1 MTNKKFKLA
10 AMSLATAVAV
20 STVGPSASAVT
31 YYLGDGSVTV
41 GQDENHGAFS
51 YQVKEGESADGS
63 NSKHTYVNEDT
74 ADKGVIYV
82 KDGNAPEVV
91 PPTTD
96 NSENSNNG
104 TEETTPTDNATQST
118 DSSADNTEN
127 SSTSETTT
135 GNTITVME
143 DVQKTAKTDGTEGYD
158 VKIVVDGVNVDTS
171 NTSTQT
177 DTPAEVS
184 ADTKEDKTIIKVG
197 EGADV
202 DLTVKGSNLT
212 TGGNG
217 IDIGVNL
224 KDDDE
229 NKETNVDLTLDHT
242 KINLTENATAGIN
255 ARDNSDVDIT
265 LKGDNTIDGSEAID
279 KVTEGGGHDIS
290 KDNVNIEGIRVG
302 GEGASDSSDASE
314 GANTKLTISGGVEKT
329 ETAETDT
336 EETESSAGGSLTIS
350 DTTGGL
356 VMADGS
362 DVGITDGADVT
373 IKDTK
378 TSGAGQ
384 AGRAVTQHG
393 DLTISGGSSL
403 TIDGVEDNNAPH
415 TGIGIASWD
424 EITVEGGSTLDIS
437 GATTGIYGHQGS
449 AASLTVEDSAL
460 NIAGSSFGIDYE
472 GAGKDKEG
480 NALKSAGD
488 ITFDNAEVDINIT
501 PETPNAAGYGI
512 AAHGDSNITFK
523 NGTEAEI
530 KVTSENPDAGTW
542 GIYNERGGTGNLTV
556 NDSTVDIDAN
566 RGIYAGFQKVEI
578 ANNSVVTS
586 KNTHQAMYALGGSDG
601 KGLKLH
607 VTGNSRYHLTGG
619 TRGNWG
625 IQATSARGH
634 EILVDDNGQL
644 ISDMENSYTAV
655 GLGKNAKLVVDNGTV
670 LVRGKYDKAGLF
682 AYGDNSTIHIKNNS
696 HVEATTITLNPSI
709 KKIPTVGQKLIVTGG
724 TLTYDYKADNTLW
737 PVNDQ
742 GDKLTNFLLTKDDT
756 HANFDA
762 LSYKGQTYTYLSDL
776 NKETGKQYLSVWVPA
791 AALNYMLDVDGSH
804 DPEIIGKALEE
815 LKRAGYNFDTAYQ
828 TAENGDQVVILRDM
842 VVNGK
847 SLNFTKTTDAEGN
860 TKLIWGNYEKQTEGA
875 PSAYDM
881 VYGTEY
887 EYEGK
892 TYTIVWGYESQN
904 NPNTTAAAG
913 VLDAFGPDSN
923 VKVTGETIDGT
934 DSAQY
939 TVTIYGALREVTD
952 PVIPTNPKPETPEDS
967 DPTPPAPTT
976 PTTPAVQDARPTTP
990 AVEQAVAKTTPAPE
1004 TPVNPPVQDARPES
1018 GKLIQTGT
1026 TNWMADVLVRAGG
1039 VLLAAGYLLE
1049 RKRKSMFHKAQH

>member
-20 STVGPSASAVT
+20 SAVGPSASAVT

-41 GQDENHGAFS
+41 DKDDTRGAYS
-51 YQVKEGESADGS
+51 YQGEDGS
-63 NSKHTYVNEDT
+63 EEHRTYVNEDE
-74 ADKGVIYV
+74 ADHGVINV
-82 KDGNAPEVV
+82 KGGNAPTEDVL
-91 PPTTD
+91 PSTD
-96 NSENSNNG
+96 NSDNG
-104 TEETTPTDNATQST
+104 TEETTPTDTTT
-118 DSSADNTEN
+118 DSSGNNAEN
-127 SSTSETTT
+127 SPTAETTT
-135 GNTITVME
+135 GNTITVKE
-143 DVQKTAKTDGTEGYD
+143 DVKDAT
-158 VKIVVDGVNVDTS
+158 IVVEGVNVDTS
-171 NTSTQT
+171 TQT
-177 DTPAEVS
+177 EVPVD
-184 ADTKEDKTIIKVG
+184 AKEDKTIIKVG

-202 DLTVKGSNLT
+202 DLTVRDSNLT

-224 KDDDE
+224 KDDDD
-229 NKETNVDLTLDHT
+229 NKETNVDLTLDNT

-362 DVGITDGADVT
+362 DVEITDGANVT
-373 IKDTK
+373 IEETK
-378 TSGAGQ
+378 TSGSTQ
-384 AGRAVTQHG
+384 AGRGVTQHG

-403 TIDGVEDNNAPH
+403 TIDGVEDNAKQASH

-424 EITVEGGSTLDIS
+424 DITVEDGSTLDIS
-437 GATTGIYGHQGS
+437 NTETGIYGHQGS
-449 AASLTVEDSAL
+449 DASLTVEDSTL
-460 NIAGSSFGIDYE
+460 NISDVGRGIDYE
-472 GAGKDKEG
+472 GKGVDNKG
-480 NALKSAGD
+480 NVLESAGD
-488 ITFDNAEVDINIT
+488 ISFKDSSVTISADGAGAIITGDNGNSSLTFD
-501 PETPNAAGYGI
+501 
-512 AAHGDSNITFK
+512 H
-523 NGTEAEI
+523 TEA
-530 KVTSENPDAGTW
+530 
-542 GIYNERGGTGNLTV
+542 NLNATKGK
-556 NDSTVDIDAN
+556 A
-566 RGIYAGFQKVEI
+566 IYAGDKVGSDGDLTITNGSKLNIEADRGI
-578 ANNSVVTS
+578 WAGYKEVTIDNSTVKSKTVAQGFYALGS
-586 KNTHQAMYALGGSDG
+586 KNTENKHGVRLHITNGGKYNLYGGGDQNWA
-601 KGLKLH
+601 
-607 VTGNSRYHLTGG
+607 VDANSS
-619 TRGNWG
+619 RGNRIIVDENG
-625 IQATSARGH
+625 TL
-634 EILVDDNGQL
+634 LVDQNDSNAG
-644 ISDMENSYTAV
+644 IAV
-655 GLGKNAKLVVDNGTV
+655 GANGKLLVENGTV
-670 LVRGKYDKAGLF
+670 LVKGNYVDSGRYKGTGILAFGSNSSILIK
-682 AYGDNSTIHIKNNS
+682 DNA
-696 HVEATTITLNPSI
+696 HVESTSVTRYPGPGRVN
-709 KKIPTVGQKLIVTGG
+709 QKLIVTGG

-737 PVNDQ
+737 PVNGQ
-742 GDKLTNFLLTKDDT
+742 GDKLTNFLLTKDDAR
-756 HANFDA
+756 ANFDA

-815 LKRAGYNFDTAYQ
+815 LKQAGYNFDTAYQ

-860 TKLIWGNYEKQTEGA
+860 TKLIWGNYEKQAEGA

-952 PVIPTNPKPETPEDS
+952 PVIPTNPEPETPEDS

-1049 RKRKSMFHKAQH
+1049 RKRKGMFHKAQH

>member
-20 STVGPSASAVT
+20 SAVGPSASAVT

-41 GQDENHGAFS
+41 DKDDTRGAYS
-51 YQVKEGESADGS
+51 YQGEDGS
-63 NSKHTYVNEDT
+63 EEHRTYVNEDE
-74 ADKGVIYV
+74 ADHGVINV
-82 KDGNAPEVV
+82 KGGNAPTGEV

-96 NSENSNNG
+96 NSENSDNG
-104 TEETTPTDNATQST
+104 IEEATPTDHTT

-135 GNTITVME
+135 TNTITVKE
-143 DVQKTAKTDGTEGYD
+143 DVTGAT
-158 VKIVVDGVNVDTS
+158 IVVDGVNVDT
-171 NTSTQT
+171 TS
-177 DTPAEVS
+177 TPAEVS
-184 ADTKEDKTIIKVG
+184 ANAKEDKKTIIKVG

-224 KDDDE
+224 DGKDE

-242 KINLTENATAGIN
+242 EINLTEKDNTAGIV
-255 ARDNSDVDIT
+255 ARDNSKVDVT
-265 LKGDNTIDGSEAID
+265 LKGENTIDGEKALEGAAKEA
-279 KVTEGGGHDIS
+279 KEFGSGKTPNR
-290 KDNVNIEGIRVG
+290 NVEGIRVG
-302 GEGASDSSDASE
+302 GESAGDSNSGKGS
-314 GANTKLTISGGVEKT
+314 TVTIKGD
-329 ETAETDT
+329 ETGD
-336 EETESSAGGSLTIS
+336 GGSLNIDHTSAGMVIS
-350 DTTGGL
+350 S
-356 VMADGS
+356 GS
-362 DVGITDGADVT
+362 DVTLTDSADVD
-373 IKDTK
+373 IKHTE
-378 TSGAGQ
+378 AGSSTQ
-384 AGRAVTQHG
+384 GGRGIVQRG
-393 DLTISGGSSL
+393 DLTIEDNSSL
-403 TIDGVEDNNAPH
+403 TIDTVGSGAYKIDNDQEGLVYGNNGY
-415 TGIGIASWD
+415 GIDSTD
-424 EITVEGGSTLDIS
+424 DITVTGDSTLEIKGTQS
-437 GATTGIYGHQGS
+437 SAIYGGTGS
-449 AASLTVEDSAL
+449 SLTVEDSTL
-460 NIAGSSFGIDYE
+460 NIDSNGRGIDYE
-472 GAGKDKEG
+472 GG
-480 NALKSAGD
+480 AGD
-488 ITFDNAEVDINIT
+488 ITFDNSEVNISG
-501 PETPNAAGYGI
+501 NGMGI
-512 AAHGDSNITFK
+512 SVAPGGGTNITFDNSTGSVSAQ
-523 NGTEAEI
+523 NGTA
-530 KVTSENPDAGTW
+530 
-542 GIYNERGGTGNLTV
+542 IYGPESNGKGKLTV
-556 NDSTVDIDAN
+556 TNKSEVKLEAPT
-566 RGIYAGFQKVEI
+566 GIYAGFDEVEI
-578 ANNSVVTS
+578 SDKSKVTS
-586 KNTHQAMYALGGSDG
+586 IGSVGMMFVGGQSG
-601 KGLKLH
+601 ATKLH
-607 VTGNSRYHLTGG
+607 VTGESEYNLQMKGYAHALRVNLSK
-619 TRGNWG
+619 NP
-625 IQATSARGH
+625 SS
-634 EILVDDNGQL
+634 ILVDQNSKLHLSQATKGASAIVLGNGATL
-644 ISDMENSYTAV
+644 TM
-655 GLGKNAKLVVDNGTV
+655 DNGT
-670 LVRGKYDKAGLF
+670 LITEGNFLKGIYSLGT
-682 AYGDNSTIHIKNNS
+682 NSTTTIKNGS
-696 HVEATTITLNPSI
+696 HVDVNSI
-709 KKIPTVGQKLIVTGG
+709 VGTKSDKGQNLIVTGG

-737 PVNDQ
+737 PENDQ

-815 LKRAGYNFDTAYQ
+815 LKQAGYNFDTAYQ

-860 TKLIWGNYEKQTEGA
+860 TKLIWGNYEKQAEGA

-952 PVIPTNPKPETPEDS
+952 PVIPTNPEPETPEDS

>member
-31 YYLGDGSVTV
+31 YQLEKGDVTV
-41 GQDENHGAFS
+41 GQDDTGAAYS
-51 YQVKEGESADGS
+51 YQNQTEGKTE
-63 NSKHTYVNEDT
+63 NVYVDKDT
-74 ADKGVIYV
+74 QDSGQIIITQAEGTK
-82 KDGNAPEVV
+82 
-91 PPTTD
+91 TD
-96 NSENSNNG
+96 NTVTVEENVTNENG
-104 TEETTPTDNATQST
+104 KR
-118 DSSADNTEN
+118 
-127 SSTSETTT
+127 
-135 GNTITVME
+135 
-143 DVQKTAKTDGTEGYD
+143 DVD
-158 VKIVVDGVNVDTS
+158 IIIDGVNVDTS
-171 NTSTQT
+171 DTSTQT
-177 DTPAEVS
+177 DTSAEVT
-184 ADTKEDKTIIKVG
+184 ADAKEDKTIIKVG

-202 DLTVKGSNLT
+202 DLTVRDSNLT

-224 KDDDE
+224 EGEDK
-229 NKETNVDLTLDHT
+229 NKETNVDLTLDNT
-242 KINLTENATAGIN
+242 EINLRENATAGIN

-279 KVTEGGGHDIS
+279 KVTKDGEHDIS

-336 EETESSAGGSLTIS
+336 EETESPAGGSLTIS

-362 DVGITDGADVT
+362 DVEITDGANVT
-373 IKDTK
+373 IEETK
-378 TSGAGQ
+378 TSGSTQ
-384 AGRAVTQHG
+384 AGRGVTQHG

-403 TIDGVEDNNAPH
+403 TIDGVEDNAKQASH

-424 EITVEGGSTLDIS
+424 DITVEDGSTLEIS
-437 GATTGIYGHQGS
+437 DATTGIYGHQGS
-449 AASLTVEDSAL
+449 DASLTVEDSAL

-480 NALKSAGD
+480 NVLKSAGD

-601 KGLKLH
+601 KGLKLR

-724 TLTYDYKADNTLW
+724 TLTYDYSADNTLW

-762 LSYKGQTYTYLSDL
+762 LSYNGQTYTYLSDL

-804 DPEIIGKALEE
+804 DPEIIGKVLEE
-815 LKRAGYNFDTAYQ
+815 LKQAGYNFDTAYQ

-860 TKLIWGNYEKQTEGA
+860 TKLIWGNYEKQAEGA

-923 VKVTGETIDGT
+923 VKVTGDIDGT

-952 PVIPTNPKPETPEDS
+952 PVIPTNPKPETPEGS
-967 DPTPPAPTT
+967 DPTPPASTT
-976 PTTPAVQDARPTTP
+976 PTTQAVQNARPTTP
-990 AVEQAVAKTTPAPE
+990 TVEQAVAKTTPA
-1004 TPVNPPVQDARPES
+1004 PES

-1026 TNWMADVLVRAGG
+1026 TNWVADVLVRAGG

-1049 RKRKSMFHKAQH
+1049 RKRKSMFYKAQH

>member
-31 YYLGDGSVTV
+31 YQLENGDVTV
-41 GQDENHGAFS
+41 GQDNTGAYS
-51 YQVKEGESADGS
+51 YQNKTDGKTENVYVDQDTQDNGQIIIKQAEG
-63 NSKHTYVNEDT
+63 T
-74 ADKGVIYV
+74 
-82 KDGNAPEVV
+82 
-91 PPTTD
+91 TTD
-96 NSENSNNG
+96 NTVTVEENVTNKNG
-104 TEETTPTDNATQST
+104 DR
-118 DSSADNTEN
+118 
-127 SSTSETTT
+127 
-135 GNTITVME
+135 
-143 DVQKTAKTDGTEGYD
+143 DVD
-158 VKIVVDGVNVDTS
+158 IIIDGVNVDTS
-171 NTSTQT
+171 DTSTQT
-177 DTPAEVS
+177 DTSAE
-184 ADTKEDKTIIKVG
+184 AAPDTGNTGDKTIIKVG

-202 DLTVKGSNLT
+202 DLTVKDSNLT
-212 TGGNG
+212 TGGHG

-224 KDDDE
+224 EGEDG
-229 NKETNVDLTLDHT
+229 NIGANVDLTLDNT
-242 KINLTENATAGIN
+242 KINLTQNGKAGVN
-255 ARDNSDVDIT
+255 VQDNSDVDLT
-265 LKGDNTIDGSEAID
+265 LKDKNTIDGSEAIKKEED
-279 KVTEGGGHDIS
+279 GILTK
-290 KDNVNIEGIRVG
+290 NVNVEGIRVG
-302 GEGASDSSDASE
+302 DGGASDGSGTSE
-314 GANTKLTISGGVEKT
+314 GADTKLTISGGVEKT

-336 EETESSAGGSLTIS
+336 EETESPAGGSLTIS

-449 AASLTVEDSAL
+449 DASLTVEDSKL
-460 NIAGSSFGIDYE
+460 NISGRSFGIKYE
-472 GAGKDKEG
+472 GAGEDKEG
-480 NALKSAGD
+480 NVLKSAGD
-488 ITFDNAEVDINIT
+488 ITFDNAEVSIEIT
-501 PETPNAAGYGI
+501 PAASNDEGYGI
-512 AAHGDSNITFK
+512 ATNGDSNITFE
-523 NGTEAEI
+523 NGTKAEI

-542 GIYNERGGTGNLTV
+542 GIYNDRGGTGNLTV

-619 TRGNWG
+619 TRDNWG

-670 LVRGKYDKAGLF
+670 LVRGKYNKAGLF

-709 KKIPTVGQKLIVTGG
+709 KKIPTVGQNLIVTGG

-737 PVNDQ
+737 PVNEQ
-742 GDKLTNFLLTKDDT
+742 GDKLTNFLLTKDDA

-804 DPEIIGKALEE
+804 DPEIIGKVLEE
-815 LKRAGYNFDTAYQ
+815 LKQAGYNFDTAYQ

-860 TKLIWGNYEKQTEGA
+860 TKLIWGNYEKQAEGA

-923 VKVTGETIDGT
+923 VKVTGENIDDT
-934 DSAQY
+934 DSAQC

-952 PVIPTNPKPETPEDS
+952 PVIPTNPEPETPEDS

>member
-41 GQDENHGAFS
+41 DKDDTRGAYS
-51 YQVKEGESADGS
+51 YQGEDGS
-63 NSKHTYVNEDT
+63 EEHRTYVNEDE
-74 ADKGVIYV
+74 ADHGVINV
-82 KDGNAPEVV
+82 KGGNAPTEDVL
-91 PPTTD
+91 PSTD
-96 NSENSNNG
+96 NSDNG
-104 TEETTPTDNATQST
+104 TEETTPTDTTT
-118 DSSADNTEN
+118 DSSGNNAEN
-127 SSTSETTT
+127 SPTAETTT
-135 GNTITVME
+135 GNTITVKE
-143 DVQKTAKTDGTEGYD
+143 DVKDAT
-158 VKIVVDGVNVDTS
+158 IVVEGVNVDTS
-171 NTSTQT
+171 TQT
-177 DTPAEVS
+177 EVPVD
-184 ADTKEDKTIIKVG
+184 AKEDKTIIKVG

-202 DLTVKGSNLT
+202 DLTVKDSNLT

-224 KDDDE
+224 KDDDD
-229 NKETNVDLTLDHT
+229 NKETNVDLTLDNT

-336 EETESSAGGSLTIS
+336 EETESPAGGSLTIS

-362 DVGITDGADVT
+362 DVEITDGADVT
-373 IKDTK
+373 IEKTE
-378 TSGAGQ
+378 TSGSTQ
-384 AGRAVTQHG
+384 AGRGVTQHG

-403 TIDGVEDNNAPH
+403 TIDGVEDNAKQASH

-424 EITVEGGSTLDIS
+424 NITVKDGSTLDIS
-437 GATTGIYGHQGS
+437 NTEAGIYGHQGS
-449 AASLTVEDSAL
+449 DASLTVEDSTL
-460 NIAGSSFGIDYE
+460 NISDVKRGIVYE
-472 GAGKDKEG
+472 GEGVDKEG
-480 NALKSAGD
+480 HVHKSAGD
-488 ITFDNAEVDINIT
+488 ITFDNAKVNIDADNIGITTGDNGTSSIKLDNTEAKITVGERGYAIYGPDAGGKGDLDIANSKLDIDASAYRAYGIMAGYKNVNIRDGSVVNSNSDAAGIILTGSAGNATKLHVSNSLYNLTTRYHYGVWACVADDAYQGTPTHTILVNDNGAMNISVKEGQPRASAGIIMDHGASLIADNGIITTNGKYRYGGIHAYGNDINIR
-501 PETPNAAGYGI
+501 
-512 AAHGDSNITFK
+512 
-523 NGTEAEI
+523 I
-530 KVTSENPDAGTW
+530 KD
-542 GIYNERGGTGNLTV
+542 
-556 NDSTVDIDAN
+556 
-566 RGIYAGFQKVEI
+566 
-578 ANNSVVTS
+578 
-586 KNTHQAMYALGGSDG
+586 
-601 KGLKLH
+601 
-607 VTGNSRYHLTGG
+607 
-619 TRGNWG
+619 
-625 IQATSARGH
+625 
-634 EILVDDNGQL
+634 
-644 ISDMENSYTAV
+644 
-655 GLGKNAKLVVDNGTV
+655 
-670 LVRGKYDKAGLF
+670 
-682 AYGDNSTIHIKNNS
+682 NS
-696 HVEATTITLNPSI
+696 HVDVESITYDAEHEN
-709 KKIPTVGQKLIVTGG
+709 QNLIVTGG

-737 PVNDQ
+737 PVNEQ
-742 GDKLTNFLLTKDDT
+742 GDKLTNFLLTKDDV

-762 LSYKGQTYTYLSDL
+762 LSYNGETYTYLSDL

-804 DPEIIGKALEE
+804 DPEIIGKVLEE
-815 LKRAGYNFDTAYQ
+815 LKQAGYNFNTAYQ

-860 TKLIWGNYEKQTEGA
+860 TKLIWGNYEKQAEGA

-923 VKVTGETIDGT
+923 VKVTGDIDGT
-934 DSAQY
+934 DSARY

-952 PVIPTNPKPETPEDS
+952 PVIPTNPETETPEDS

-976 PTTPAVQDARPTTP
+976 PTTPAVQDARPTTA

-1049 RKRKSMFHKAQH
+1049 RKRKGMFHKAQH

>member
-31 YYLGDGSVTV
+31 YQLEKGDVTV
-41 GQDENHGAFS
+41 GQDGTGAYS
-51 YQVKEGESADGS
+51 YQNQTDGKTDNVYVDQDTQNNGQIIITQAEGTKTDNTVTVE
-63 NSKHTYVNEDT
+63 EDVT
-74 ADKGVIYV
+74 NDKG
-82 KDGNAPEVV
+82 KR
-91 PPTTD
+91 
-96 NSENSNNG
+96 
-104 TEETTPTDNATQST
+104 
-118 DSSADNTEN
+118 
-127 SSTSETTT
+127 
-135 GNTITVME
+135 
-143 DVQKTAKTDGTEGYD
+143 DVD
-158 VKIVVDGVNVDTS
+158 IILDGVNV

-177 DTPAEVS
+177 DTPAEVPAD

-202 DLTVKGSNLT
+202 DLTVRDSNLT
-212 TGGNG
+212 TGGHG

-224 KDDDE
+224 EDKDE
-229 NKETNVDLTLDHT
+229 NKGANVDLTLDNT
-242 KINLTENATAGIN
+242 KINLTEKDNTAGIV
-255 ARDNSDVDIT
+255 ARDHSTVNVT
-265 LKGDNTIDGSEAID
+265 LKGENTIDGKEAL
-279 KVTEGGGHDIS
+279 EGAAREAEEAKKEGTS
-290 KDNVNIEGIRVG
+290 SPNRNVEGIRVG
-302 GEGASDSSDASE
+302 GENAGDDSSGE
-314 GANTKLTISGGVEKT
+314 GA
-329 ETAETDT
+329 
-336 EETESSAGGSLTIS
+336 SLTIKGDETS
-350 DTTGGL
+350 DQGSLNIDHTSTGM
-356 VMADGS
+356 VISNDS
-362 DVGITDGADVT
+362 DVTLTDNADVD
-373 IKDTK
+373 IKHTE
-378 TSGAGQ
+378 AGSSTQ
-384 AGRAVTQHG
+384 GGRGIVQRG
-393 DLTISGGSSL
+393 DLTVEDKSSL
-403 TIDGVEDNNAPH
+403 TIDTVGNGAYKIDNDQEGLVYGNNGYGIDS
-415 TGIGIASWD
+415 TGD
-424 EITVEGGSTLDIS
+424 ITVTGDSTLEIKGTQS
-437 GATTGIYGHQGS
+437 SAIYGGTGS
-449 AASLTVEDSAL
+449 SLTVEDSTL
-460 NIAGSSFGIDYE
+460 NIDSNGRGIDYE
-472 GAGKDKEG
+472 GG
-480 NALKSAGD
+480 AGD
-488 ITFDNAEVDINIT
+488 ITFNNSEVNISG
-501 PETPNAAGYGI
+501 NGMGI
-512 AAHGDSNITFK
+512 SVAPGGGTNITFDNSTGSVSAQ
-523 NGTEAEI
+523 NGTAIYGPEEKGNGDLTFTNGSDVTLNANYGIQAGFNNVEI
-530 KVTSENPDAGTW
+530 SGQSKVVSNTVANGM
-542 GIYNERGGTGNLTV
+542 IFRGGTSGAT
-556 NDSTVDIDAN
+556 
-566 RGIYAGFQKVEI
+566 
-578 ANNSVVTS
+578 
-586 KNTHQAMYALGGSDG
+586 
-601 KGLKLH
+601 KLH
-607 VTGNSRYHLTGG
+607 ITGNSLYDLNMSGKSHALQLNALPG
-619 TRGNWG
+619 
-625 IQATSARGH
+625 SH
-634 EILVDDNGQL
+634 SILVDDNSTL
-644 ISDMENSYTAV
+644 HISEGEGKEGASAICMGNNTTLTMEN
-655 GLGKNAKLVVDNGTV
+655 GT
-670 LVRGKYDKAGLF
+670 LITEGNFSKGIYSFGS
-682 AYGDNSTIHIKNNS
+682 NSTTTIKNGS
-696 HVEATTITLNPSI
+696 HVDVSSIVRNP
-709 KKIPTVGQKLIVTGG
+709 KNEGQNLIVTGG

-742 GDKLTNFLLTKDDT
+742 GDKLTNFLLTKDDA

-791 AALNYMLDVDGSH
+791 VALNYMLDVDGSH

-815 LKRAGYNFDTAYQ
+815 LKQAGYNFDIDYQ

-860 TKLIWGNYEKQTEGA
+860 TKLIWGNYEKQAEGA

-923 VKVTGETIDGT
+923 VKVTGENIDGT

-967 DPTPPAPTT
+967 DPTPPAPAPTT

>member
-31 YYLGDGSVTV
+31 YQLEKGDVTV
-41 GQDENHGAFS
+41 GQDGTGAYS
-51 YQVKEGESADGS
+51 YQNQTGGKTDNVYVDQDTQNNGQIIITQAEGTKTDNTVTVE
-63 NSKHTYVNEDT
+63 EDVT
-74 ADKGVIYV
+74 NDKG
-82 KDGNAPEVV
+82 KR
-91 PPTTD
+91 
-96 NSENSNNG
+96 
-104 TEETTPTDNATQST
+104 
-118 DSSADNTEN
+118 
-127 SSTSETTT
+127 
-135 GNTITVME
+135 
-143 DVQKTAKTDGTEGYD
+143 DVD
-158 VKIVVDGVNVDTS
+158 IIIDGVNVDTS
-171 NTSTQT
+171 DTSTQT
-177 DTPAEVS
+177 DPPAEVPAD

-202 DLTVKGSNLT
+202 DLTVRDSNLT

-224 KDDDE
+224 KDEDRNE
-229 NKETNVDLTLDHT
+229 GANVDLTLDNT

-265 LKGDNTIDGSEAID
+265 LKGNNTIDGSEAID
-279 KVTEGGGHDIS
+279 KVTEDGEHDIS
-290 KDNVNIEGIRVG
+290 KDNVNVEGIRAG
-302 GEGASDSSDASE
+302 GEGASDSSDANE
-314 GANTKLTISGGVEKT
+314 DAKTNLTISGGVEKT
-329 ETAETDT
+329 ETEDADT
-336 EETESSAGGSLTIS
+336 EETESPAGGSLTINE
-350 DTTGGL
+350 TTGGL

-362 DVGITDGADVT
+362 DVEITDGANVT
-373 IKDTK
+373 IEETK
-378 TSGAGQ
+378 TSGSTQ
-384 AGRAVTQHG
+384 AGRGVTQHG

-403 TIDGVEDNNAPH
+403 TIDGVEDNAKQASH

-424 EITVEGGSTLDIS
+424 DITVEDGSTLEIS
-437 GATTGIYGHQGS
+437 DATTGIYGHQGS
-449 AASLTVEDSAL
+449 DASLTVEDSAL

-480 NALKSAGD
+480 NVLKSAGD

-601 KGLKLH
+601 KGLKLR

-625 IQATSARGH
+625 IQATSALGH

-737 PVNDQ
+737 PVNEQ

-815 LKRAGYNFDTAYQ
+815 LKQAGYNFNTAYQ

-860 TKLIWGNYEKQTEGA
+860 TKLIWGNYEKQAEGA

-923 VKVTGETIDGT
+923 VKVTGDIDGT

-952 PVIPTNPKPETPEDS
+952 PVIPTNPDPETPEDS

>member
-20 STVGPSASAVT
+20 SAVGPSASAVT

-41 GQDENHGAFS
+41 DKDEKRGAYS
-51 YQVKEGESADGS
+51 YQGDDGS
-63 NSKHTYVNEDT
+63 ETNRTYVNEDE
-74 ADKGVIYV
+74 ADHGVINV
-82 KDGNAPEVV
+82 KDGNAPTEEVL
-91 PPTTD
+91 PTTD
-96 NSENSNNG
+96 NSDNG
-104 TEETTPTDNATQST
+104 TEVPTPTDNATQST
-118 DSSADNTEN
+118 DASGNNAEN
-127 SSTSETTT
+127 STTTETTT
-135 GNTITVME
+135 KNTITVKE
-143 DVQKTAKTDGTEGYD
+143 DVTGAT
-158 VKIVVDGVNVDTS
+158 IVVDGVNVDTS
-171 NTSTQT
+171 DTSTQT
-177 DTPAEVS
+177 EAAQDTGN
-184 ADTKEDKTIIKVG
+184 TEDKKTIIKVG

-202 DLTVKGSNLT
+202 DLTVKDSKLT

-224 KDDDE
+224 DDKDD
-229 NKETNVDLTLDHT
+229 NKETNVDLTLDNT
-242 KINLTENATAGIN
+242 KINLTEKDNTAGIV
-255 ARDNSDVDIT
+255 ARDNSTVDVT
-265 LKGDNTIDGSEAID
+265 LKGENTIDGKKALEDAAKEAEEA
-279 KVTEGGGHDIS
+279 KKEGTS
-290 KDNVNIEGIRVG
+290 SPNRNVEGIRVG
-302 GEGASDSSDASE
+302 GENAGDDSSGE
-314 GANTKLTISGGVEKT
+314 GA
-329 ETAETDT
+329 
-336 EETESSAGGSLTIS
+336 SLTIKGDETS
-350 DTTGGL
+350 DQGSLNIDHTSTGM
-356 VMADGS
+356 VISNDS
-362 DVGITDGADVT
+362 DVTLTDNADVD
-373 IKDTK
+373 IKHTE
-378 TSGAGQ
+378 AGSSTQ
-384 AGRAVTQHG
+384 GGRGIVQRG
-393 DLTISGGSSL
+393 DLTVEDKSSL
-403 TIDGVEDNNAPH
+403 TIDTVGSGAYKIDNDQEGLVYGNNGY
-415 TGIGIASWD
+415 GIDSTD
-424 EITVEGGSTLDIS
+424 DITVTGDSTLEIKGTQS
-437 GATTGIYGHQGS
+437 SAIYGGTGS
-449 AASLTVEDSAL
+449 SLTVEDSTL
-460 NIAGSSFGIDYE
+460 NIDSNGRGIDYE
-472 GAGKDKEG
+472 GG
-480 NALKSAGD
+480 AGD
-488 ITFDNAEVDINIT
+488 ITFEDSKVNISGNGMGISVA
-501 PETPNAAGYGI
+501 PEGGT
-512 AAHGDSNITFK
+512 NITFDNSTGSVSAQ
-523 NGTEAEI
+523 NGTA
-530 KVTSENPDAGTW
+530 
-542 GIYNERGGTGNLTV
+542 IYGPESNGKGKLTV
-556 NDSTVDIDAN
+556 TNKSEVKLEAPT
-566 RGIYAGFQKVEI
+566 GIYAGFDEVEI
-578 ANNSVVTS
+578 SDKSKVTS
-586 KNTHQAMYALGGSDG
+586 IGSVGMMFVGGQSG
-601 KGLKLH
+601 ATKLH
-607 VTGNSRYHLTGG
+607 VTGESEYNLQMKGYAHALRVNLSK
-619 TRGNWG
+619 NP
-625 IQATSARGH
+625 SS
-634 EILVDDNGQL
+634 ILVDQNSKLHLSQATKGASAIVLGNGATL
-644 ISDMENSYTAV
+644 TM
-655 GLGKNAKLVVDNGTV
+655 DNGT
-670 LVRGKYDKAGLF
+670 LITEGNFLKGIYSNGSK
-682 AYGDNSTIHIKNNS
+682 STTTIRNGS
-696 HVEATTITLNPSI
+696 HVDVNSI
-709 KKIPTVGQKLIVTGG
+709 VGTKSDKGQNLIVTGG

-737 PVNDQ
+737 PENEQ

-815 LKRAGYNFDTAYQ
+815 LKQAGYNFDTAYQ
-828 TAENGDQVVILRDM
+828 TAENGNQVVILRDM

-860 TKLIWGNYEKQTEGA
+860 TKLIWGNYEKQAEGT

-923 VKVTGETIDGT
+923 VKVTGENIDGT

-967 DPTPPAPTT
+967 DPTPPAPAPTT

>member
-31 YYLGDGSVTV
+31 YYLGNGDITV
-41 GQDENHGAFS
+41 DQDDTRGAFS
-51 YQVKEGESADGS
+51 YQGEDKGDE
-63 NSKHTYVNEDT
+63 NRTYVNDEKAKTGDGT
-74 ADKGVIYV
+74 IYV
-82 KDGNAPEVV
+82 QDGHA
-91 PPTTD
+91 PTTD
-96 NSENSNNG
+96 NSDNG
-104 TEETTPTDNATQST
+104 TEVPIPTDNDTQST
-118 DSSADNTEN
+118 DASGNNTEN

-135 GNTITVME
+135 TNTITVKE
-143 DVQKTAKTDGTEGYD
+143 DVTGAT
-158 VKIVVDGVNVDTS
+158 IVVDGVNVDT
-171 NTSTQT
+171 TSTPTEVAT
-177 DTPAEVS
+177 DTGN
-184 ADTKEDKTIIKVG
+184 TEDKKTIIKVG

-202 DLTVKGSNLT
+202 DLTVKDSNLT

-224 KDDDE
+224 EGKDE
-229 NKETNVDLTLDHT
+229 NKETNVDLTLDNT
-242 KINLTENATAGIN
+242 KINLTEKDNTAGIV
-255 ARDNSDVDIT
+255 ARDNSTVDVT
-265 LKGDNTIDGSEAID
+265 LKGKNTIDGKEALENAAQEAEAA
-279 KVTEGGGHDIS
+279 KEKGKS
-290 KDNVNIEGIRVG
+290 SPNRNVEGIRVG
-302 GEGASDSSDASE
+302 GENAGDDSSGE
-314 GANTKLTISGGVEKT
+314 GA
-329 ETAETDT
+329 
-336 EETESSAGGSLTIS
+336 SLTIKGDVTS
-350 DTTGGL
+350 DQGSLNIDHTSTGM
-356 VMADGS
+356 VISNDS
-362 DVGITDGADVT
+362 DVTLTDNADVD
-373 IKDTK
+373 IKHTE
-378 TSGAGQ
+378 AGSSTQ
-384 AGRAVTQHG
+384 GGRGIVQRG
-393 DLTISGGSSL
+393 DLTVEDKSSL
-403 TIDGVEDNNAPH
+403 TIDTVGSGAYKIDNDQEGLVYGNNGY
-415 TGIGIASWD
+415 GIDSTD
-424 EITVEGGSTLDIS
+424 DITVTGDSTLEIKGTQS
-437 GATTGIYGHQGS
+437 SAIYGGTGS
-449 AASLTVEDSAL
+449 SLTVEDSTL
-460 NIAGSSFGIDYE
+460 NIDSNGRGIDYE
-472 GAGKDKEG
+472 GG
-480 NALKSAGD
+480 AGD
-488 ITFDNAEVDINIT
+488 ITFDNSEVNISGNGMGISVA
-501 PETPNAAGYGI
+501 PEGGT
-512 AAHGDSNITFK
+512 NITFDNSTGSVSAQ
-523 NGTEAEI
+523 NGTA
-530 KVTSENPDAGTW
+530 
-542 GIYNERGGTGNLTV
+542 IYGPESNGKGKLTV
-556 NDSTVDIDAN
+556 TNKSEVKLEAPT
-566 RGIYAGFQKVEI
+566 GIYAGFDEVEI
-578 ANNSVVTS
+578 SGKSKVTS
-586 KNTHQAMYALGGSDG
+586 IGSVGMMFVGGQSG
-601 KGLKLH
+601 ATKLH
-607 VTGNSRYHLTGG
+607 VTGESEYNLQMKGYAHALRVNLSKNPSH
-619 TRGNWG
+619 
-625 IQATSARGH
+625 
-634 EILVDDNGQL
+634 ILVDQNSKLHLSQATTGASAIVLGNGATL
-644 ISDMENSYTAV
+644 TM
-655 GLGKNAKLVVDNGTV
+655 DNGT
-670 LVRGKYDKAGLF
+670 LITEGNFRKGSIYSLGT
-682 AYGDNSTIHIKNNS
+682 NSTTTIKNGS
-696 HVEATTITLNPSI
+696 HVDVNSI
-709 KKIPTVGQKLIVTGG
+709 VGTKNDKGQKLIVTGG

-742 GDKLTNFLLTKDDT
+742 GDKLTNFLLTKDDA

-815 LKRAGYNFDTAYQ
+815 LKQAGYNFDTAYQ

-860 TKLIWGNYEKQTEGA
+860 TKLIWGNYEKQAEGA

-923 VKVTGETIDGT
+923 VKVTGENIDGT
-934 DSAQY
+934 DSAKY

-967 DPTPPAPTT
+967 DPTPPAPAPTT

>member
-41 GQDENHGAFS
+41 DQDENRGAYS
-51 YQVKEGESADGS
+51 YQGEDGS
-63 NSKHTYVNEDT
+63 EEHRTYVNEDT
-74 ADKGVIYV
+74 PDKGTIYV

-96 NSENSNNG
+96 NSDNG
-104 TEETTPTDNATQST
+104 TVVPTPTDNDTQST
-118 DSSADNTEN
+118 DASGNNTEN

-135 GNTITVME
+135 ENTITVME
-143 DVQKTAKTDGTEGYD
+143 DVKKTEKTDGTEGND
-158 VKIVVDGVNVDTS
+158 VKIVVDSVNADTS
-171 NTSTQT
+171 ETGKST
-177 DTPAEVS
+177 V
-184 ADTKEDKTIIKVG
+184 TIG

-202 DLTVKGSNLT
+202 DLTVKDSNLT
-212 TGGNG
+212 TGGHG

-224 KDDDE
+224 EGEDE
-229 NKETNVDLTLDHT
+229 NKETNVDLTLDNT
-242 KINLTENATAGIN
+242 QINLTQNGKAGIN
-255 ARDNSDVDIT
+255 VQDNSNVDLT
-265 LKGDNTIDGSEAID
+265 LKGENAIDGSKAIENE
-279 KVTEGGGHDIS
+279 KEGILT
-290 KDNVNIEGIRVG
+290 KNVNVEGIRVG
-302 GEGASDSSDASE
+302 DGGASDGSGTSA
-314 GANTKLTISGGVEKT
+314 GAETNLTISGGVEKT

-362 DVGITDGADVT
+362 DVEITDGANVT
-373 IKDTK
+373 IEETK
-378 TSGAGQ
+378 TSGSTQ
-384 AGRAVTQHG
+384 AGRGVTQHG

-403 TIDGVEDNNAPH
+403 TIDGVEDNAKQASH

-424 EITVEGGSTLDIS
+424 DITVEDGSTLEIS
-437 GATTGIYGHQGS
+437 DATTGIYGHQGS
-449 AASLTVEDSAL
+449 DASLTVEDSAL

-480 NALKSAGD
+480 NVLKSAGD

-601 KGLKLH
+601 KGLKLR

-682 AYGDNSTIHIKNNS
+682 AYGDNSTIRIKNNS

-724 TLTYDYKADNTLW
+724 TLTYGYKADNTLW
-737 PVNDQ
+737 PENDQ

-860 TKLIWGNYEKQTEGA
+860 TKLIWGNYEKQAEGA

-923 VKVTGETIDGT
+923 VKVTGENIDGT
-934 DSAQY
+934 DSARY

-952 PVIPTNPKPETPEDS
+952 PVIPTNPKPETPEGS
-967 DPTPPAPTT
+967 DPIPPAPTT

-1049 RKRKSMFHKAQH
+1049 RKRKGMFHKAQH

>member
-31 YYLGDGSVTV
+31 YQLENGDVTV
-41 GQDENHGAFS
+41 AENEKGAFS
-51 YQVKEGESADGS
+51 YQNTANGKTGDV
-63 NSKHTYVNEDT
+63 YVDEDT
-74 ADKGVIYV
+74 QDNGQIIITQAEGTKTDNTVTVEEDVTNDKG
-82 KDGNAPEVV
+82 KR
-91 PPTTD
+91 
-96 NSENSNNG
+96 
-104 TEETTPTDNATQST
+104 
-118 DSSADNTEN
+118 
-127 SSTSETTT
+127 
-135 GNTITVME
+135 
-143 DVQKTAKTDGTEGYD
+143 DVD
-158 VKIVVDGVNVDTS
+158 IILDGVNVDTS
-171 NTSTQT
+171 DTSTQT
-177 DTPAEVS
+177 DTQTEAAP
-184 ADTKEDKTIIKVG
+184 DTGNTGDKTIIKVG

-202 DLTVKGSNLT
+202 DLTVKDSNLT

-224 KDDDE
+224 EGEDE
-229 NKETNVDLTLDHT
+229 NIGANVDLTLDNT
-242 KINLTENATAGIN
+242 QINLTQNGKAGIN
-255 ARDNSDVDIT
+255 VQDNSNVDLT
-265 LKGDNTIDGSEAID
+265 LKGENAIDGSKAIENE
-279 KVTEGGGHDIS
+279 KEGILT
-290 KDNVNIEGIRVG
+290 KNVNVEGIRVG
-302 GEGASDSSDASE
+302 DGGASDGSGTSKDAKT
-314 GANTKLTISGGVEKT
+314 NLTISGGVEKT
-329 ETAETDT
+329 ETEGADT
-336 EETESSAGGSLTIS
+336 EETESPAGGSLTINE
-350 DTTGGL
+350 TTGGL

-362 DVGITDGADVT
+362 DVEITDGADVT
-373 IKDTK
+373 IEDTK
-378 TSGAGQ
+378 TSGATQ

-403 TIDGVEDNNAPH
+403 TIDGVEDNAKQAPH

-424 EITVEGGSTLDIS
+424 DITVEDGSTLDIS
-437 GATTGIYGHQGS
+437 DATTGIYGHQGS
-449 AASLTVEDSAL
+449 DASLTVEDSAL

-480 NALKSAGD
+480 NVLKSAGD

-601 KGLKLH
+601 KGLKLR

-709 KKIPTVGQKLIVTGG
+709 KKIPTVGQNLIVTGG

-737 PVNDQ
+737 PENDQ

-860 TKLIWGNYEKQTEGA
+860 TKLIWGNYEKQAEGA

-952 PVIPTNPKPETPEDS
+952 PVIPTNPEPETPEDS

-976 PTTPAVQDARPTTP
+976 PTTPAVQDARPTTS

>member
-20 STVGPSASAVT
+20 SAVGPSASAVT
-31 YYLGDGSVTV
+31 YYLGGGSVTV
-41 GQDENHGAFS
+41 DQDENRGAFS
-51 YQVKEGESADGS
+51 YQGEDQGDK
-63 NSKHTYVNEDT
+63 NRTYVNEDT
-74 ADKGVIYV
+74 PDNGVIYV

-96 NSENSNNG
+96 NSDNG
-104 TEETTPTDNATQST
+104 TEVPTPTDNDTQST

-135 GNTITVME
+135 TNTITVKE
-143 DVQKTAKTDGTEGYD
+143 DVKDAT
-158 VKIVVDGVNVDTS
+158 IVVDRVNVDTS
-171 NTSTQT
+171 DTSTQT
-177 DTPAEVS
+177 NTSAEVP
-184 ADTKEDKTIIKVG
+184 ADANAKENKTIIKVG

-202 DLTVKGSNLT
+202 DLTVKNSNLT

-224 KDDDE
+224 EGKDE
-229 NKETNVDLTLDHT
+229 NKETNVDLTLDNTH
-242 KINLTENATAGIN
+242 INLTEKANTAGIV
-255 ARDNSDVDIT
+255 ARDNSTVDVT
-265 LKGDNTIDGSEAID
+265 LKGENTIDGQDALKDAAQEA
-279 KVTEGGGHDIS
+279 KELGSGKTPNR
-290 KDNVNIEGIRVG
+290 NVEGIRVG
-302 GEGASDSSDASE
+302 GESAGDSNSGKGS
-314 GANTKLTISGGVEKT
+314 TVTIKGD
-329 ETAETDT
+329 ETGD
-336 EETESSAGGSLTIS
+336 GGSLNIDHTSAGMVIS
-350 DTTGGL
+350 S
-356 VMADGS
+356 GS
-362 DVGITDGADVT
+362 DVTLTDSADVD
-373 IKDTK
+373 IKHTE
-378 TSGAGQ
+378 AGSSTQ
-384 AGRAVTQHG
+384 GGRGIVQRG
-393 DLTISGGSSL
+393 DLTVEDKSSL
-403 TIDGVEDNNAPH
+403 TIDTVGSGAYKIDNDQEGLVYGNNGY
-415 TGIGIASWD
+415 GIDSTD
-424 EITVEGGSTLDIS
+424 DITVTGDSTLEIKGTQS
-437 GATTGIYGHQGS
+437 SAIYGGTGS
-449 AASLTVEDSAL
+449 SLTVEDSTL
-460 NIAGSSFGIDYE
+460 NIDSNGRGIDYE
-472 GAGKDKEG
+472 GG
-480 NALKSAGD
+480 AGD
-488 ITFDNAEVDINIT
+488 ITFDNSEVNISG
-501 PETPNAAGYGI
+501 NGMGI
-512 AAHGDSNITFK
+512 SVAPGGGTNITFDNSTGSVSAQ
-523 NGTEAEI
+523 NGTA
-530 KVTSENPDAGTW
+530 
-542 GIYNERGGTGNLTV
+542 IYGPESNGKGKLTV
-556 NDSTVDIDAN
+556 TNKSEVKLEAPT
-566 RGIYAGFQKVEI
+566 GIYAGFDEVEI
-578 ANNSVVTS
+578 SGKSKITSIGSVGMMFV
-586 KNTHQAMYALGGSDG
+586 GGQSG
-601 KGLKLH
+601 ATKLH
-607 VTGNSRYHLTGG
+607 VTGESEYNLQMKGYAHALRVNLSK
-619 TRGNWG
+619 NP
-625 IQATSARGH
+625 SS
-634 EILVDDNGQL
+634 ILVDQNSKLHLSQATKGASAIVLGNGATL
-644 ISDMENSYTAV
+644 TM
-655 GLGKNAKLVVDNGTV
+655 DNGT
-670 LVRGKYDKAGLF
+670 LITEGNFLKGIYSLGS
-682 AYGDNSTIHIKNNS
+682 NSTTTIRNGS
-696 HVEATTITLNPSI
+696 HVDVNSI
-709 KKIPTVGQKLIVTGG
+709 VGTKSDKGQNLIVTGG

-737 PVNDQ
+737 PVNEQ

-762 LSYKGQTYTYLSDL
+762 LSYNGQTYTYLSDL

-815 LKRAGYNFDTAYQ
+815 LKQAGYNFDTAYQ

-860 TKLIWGNYEKQTEGA
+860 TKLIWGNYEKQAEGA

-923 VKVTGETIDGT
+923 VKVTGENIDGT
-934 DSAQY
+934 DSARY

-952 PVIPTNPKPETPEDS
+952 PVIPTNPKPETPEGS

>member
-41 GQDENHGAFS
+41 DKDDTRGAYS
-51 YQVKEGESADGS
+51 YQGEDGS
-63 NSKHTYVNEDT
+63 EEHRTYVNEDE
-74 ADKGVIYV
+74 ADHGTIYV
-82 KDGNAPEVV
+82 KGGNAPTGDVT
-91 PPTTD
+91 PPTD
-96 NSENSNNG
+96 NSGNG
-104 TEETTPTDNATQST
+104 TEETTTGNTITVKEDVKEGTTSTDHTT

-127 SSTSETTT
+127 NTPTETAP
-135 GNTITVME
+135 GNTITVKE
-143 DVQKTAKTDGTEGYD
+143 DVKDAT
-158 VKIVVDGVNVDTS
+158 IVVDGVNVDTS
-171 NTSTQT
+171 DTSTQT
-177 DTPAEVS
+177 DTPTEVP

-202 DLTVKGSNLT
+202 DLTVRDSNLT

-217 IDIGVNL
+217 IDIGVDLDGN
-224 KDDDE
+224 DGDNDGD
-229 NKETNVDLTLDHT
+229 NETNVDLTLDNT

-336 EETESSAGGSLTIS
+336 EETESPAGGSLTIS

-362 DVGITDGADVT
+362 DVEITDGANVT
-373 IKDTK
+373 IEETK
-378 TSGAGQ
+378 TSGSTQ
-384 AGRAVTQHG
+384 AGRGVTQHG

-403 TIDGVEDNNAPH
+403 TIDGVEDNAKQAPH

-424 EITVEGGSTLDIS
+424 EIKVEDGSTLDIS
-437 GATTGIYGHQGS
+437 NTETGIYGHQGS
-449 AASLTVEDSAL
+449 DASLTVEDSAL
-460 NIAGSSFGIDYE
+460 NISDVKKGIVYE
-472 GAGKDKEG
+472 GEGVDKEG
-480 NALKSAGD
+480 NVLKSAGD
-488 ITFDNAEVDINIT
+488 ITFDNAKVNIDADNIGITTGDNGTSSIKLDNTEAKITVGERGYAIYGPDAGGKGDLDIANSKLDIDASAYRAYGIMAGYKNVNIRDGSVVNSNSDAAGIILTGSAGNATKLHVSNSLYNLTTRYHYGVWACVADDAYQGTPTHTILVNDNGAMNISVKEGQPRASAGIIMDHGASLIADNGIITTNGKYRYGGIHAYGNDINIR
-501 PETPNAAGYGI
+501 
-512 AAHGDSNITFK
+512 
-523 NGTEAEI
+523 I
-530 KVTSENPDAGTW
+530 KD
-542 GIYNERGGTGNLTV
+542 
-556 NDSTVDIDAN
+556 
-566 RGIYAGFQKVEI
+566 
-578 ANNSVVTS
+578 
-586 KNTHQAMYALGGSDG
+586 
-601 KGLKLH
+601 
-607 VTGNSRYHLTGG
+607 
-619 TRGNWG
+619 
-625 IQATSARGH
+625 
-634 EILVDDNGQL
+634 
-644 ISDMENSYTAV
+644 
-655 GLGKNAKLVVDNGTV
+655 
-670 LVRGKYDKAGLF
+670 
-682 AYGDNSTIHIKNNS
+682 NS
-696 HVEATTITLNPSI
+696 HVDVESITYDAEHEN
-709 KKIPTVGQKLIVTGG
+709 QNLIVTGG
-724 TLTYDYKADNTLW
+724 TLTYDYSADNTLW
-737 PVNDQ
+737 PVNEQ
-742 GDKLTNFLLTKDDT
+742 GDKLTNFLLTKDDA

-762 LSYKGQTYTYLSDL
+762 LSYKGKTYTYLSDL

-815 LKRAGYNFDTAYQ
+815 LKQAGYNFNTAYQ

-860 TKLIWGNYEKQTEGA
+860 TKLIWGNYEKQAEGA

-923 VKVTGETIDGT
+923 VKVTGENIDGT
-934 DSAQY
+934 DSARY

-952 PVIPTNPKPETPEDS
+952 PVIPTNPEPETPEDS

>member
-20 STVGPSASAVT
+20 SAVGPSASAVT
-31 YYLGDGSVTV
+31 YQLEKGDVTV
-41 GQDENHGAFS
+41 GQDGTGAYS
-51 YQVKEGESADGS
+51 YQNQTDG
-63 NSKHTYVNEDT
+63 K
-74 ADKGVIYV
+74 
-82 KDGNAPEVV
+82 
-91 PPTTD
+91 TD
-96 NSENSNNG
+96 NVYVDQDTQNNG
-104 TEETTPTDNATQST
+104 QIIITQAEGTKTDN
-118 DSSADNTEN
+118 
-127 SSTSETTT
+127 
-135 GNTITVME
+135 TVTVEE
-143 DVQKTAKTDGTEGYD
+143 DVTNKNGDRD
-158 VKIVVDGVNVDTS
+158 VDIIIDGVNVDTS
-171 NTSTQT
+171 DTSTQT
-177 DTPAEVS
+177 DTPTEVP

-202 DLTVKGSNLT
+202 DLTVKDSNLT

-224 KDDDE
+224 EGEDE
-229 NKETNVDLTLDHT
+229 NIGANVDLTLDNT
-242 KINLTENATAGIN
+242 QINLTQNGKAGIN
-255 ARDNSDVDIT
+255 VQDNSNVDLT
-265 LKGDNTIDGSEAID
+265 LKGENAIDGSKAIENE
-279 KVTEGGGHDIS
+279 KEGILT
-290 KDNVNIEGIRVG
+290 KNVNVEGIRVG
-302 GEGASDSSDASE
+302 DGGASDGSGTSKDAKT
-314 GANTKLTISGGVEKT
+314 NLTISGGVEKT
-329 ETAETDT
+329 ETEGADT
-336 EETESSAGGSLTIS
+336 EETESPAGGSLTINE
-350 DTTGGL
+350 TTGGL

-362 DVGITDGADVT
+362 DVEITDGADVT
-373 IKDTK
+373 IEDTK
-378 TSGAGQ
+378 TSGATQ

-403 TIDGVEDNNAPH
+403 TIDGVEDNAKQAPH

-424 EITVEGGSTLDIS
+424 DITVEDGSTLDIS
-437 GATTGIYGHQGS
+437 DATTGIYGHQGS
-449 AASLTVEDSAL
+449 DASLTVEDSAL

-480 NALKSAGD
+480 NVLKSAGD

-601 KGLKLH
+601 KGLKLR

-737 PVNDQ
+737 PVNEQ

-815 LKRAGYNFDTAYQ
+815 LKQAGYNFDTAYQ

-860 TKLIWGNYEKQTEGA
+860 TKLIWGNYEKQAEGA

-923 VKVTGETIDGT
+923 VKVTGENIDGT
-934 DSAQY
+934 DSARY

-952 PVIPTNPKPETPEDS
+952 PVIPTNPEPETPEDS
-967 DPTPPAPTT
+967 APTPPAPTT

>member
-20 STVGPSASAVT
+20 STAGPSASAVT

-41 GQDENHGAFS
+41 DKDVDRGAYS
-51 YQVKEGESADGS
+51 YQGEDGS
-63 NSKHTYVNEDT
+63 EEHRTYVNEDKAET
-74 ADKGVIYV
+74 GDGTIYV
-82 KDGNAPEVV
+82 KDGNAPKEEV
-91 PPTTD
+91 PSTTD
-96 NSENSNNG
+96 NSDNG
-104 TEETTPTDNATQST
+104 TEVPTPTDNATQST
-118 DSSADNTEN
+118 DASGNNAEN
-127 SSTSETTT
+127 STTT
-135 GNTITVME
+135 ETAPGNTITVKE
-143 DVQKTAKTDGTEGYD
+143 DVKDAT
-158 VKIVVDGVNVDTS
+158 IVVEGVNVDTS
-171 NTSTQT
+171 DTSTQT
-177 DTPAEVS
+177 DTSAEVTAD

-202 DLTVKGSNLT
+202 DLTVKDSKLT

-224 KDDDE
+224 DDKDD
-229 NKETNVDLTLDHT
+229 NKETNVDLTLDNT
-242 KINLTENATAGIN
+242 KINLTEKDNTAGIV
-255 ARDNSDVDIT
+255 ARDNSTVDVT
-265 LKGDNTIDGSEAID
+265 LKGKNTIDGKKALEDAAKEAEEA
-279 KVTEGGGHDIS
+279 KKEGTS
-290 KDNVNIEGIRVG
+290 SPNRNVEGIRVG
-302 GEGASDSSDASE
+302 GENAGDDSSGE
-314 GANTKLTISGGVEKT
+314 GA
-329 ETAETDT
+329 
-336 EETESSAGGSLTIS
+336 SLTIKGDETS
-350 DTTGGL
+350 DQGSLNIDHTSTGM
-356 VMADGS
+356 VISNDS
-362 DVGITDGADVT
+362 DVTLTDNADVD
-373 IKDTK
+373 IKHTE
-378 TSGAGQ
+378 AGSSTQ
-384 AGRAVTQHG
+384 GGRGIVQRG
-393 DLTISGGSSL
+393 DLTVEDKSSL
-403 TIDGVEDNNAPH
+403 TIDTVGSGAYKIDNDQEGLVYGNNGYGIDS
-415 TGIGIASWD
+415 TGD
-424 EITVEGGSTLDIS
+424 ITVTGDSTLEIKGTQS
-437 GATTGIYGHQGS
+437 SAIYGGTGS
-449 AASLTVEDSAL
+449 SLTVEDSTL
-460 NIAGSSFGIDYE
+460 NIDSNGRGIDYE
-472 GAGKDKEG
+472 GG
-480 NALKSAGD
+480 AGD
-488 ITFDNAEVDINIT
+488 ITFNNSEVNISG
-501 PETPNAAGYGI
+501 NGMGI
-512 AAHGDSNITFK
+512 CVAPGGGGTNITFDNSTGSVSAQ
-523 NGTEAEI
+523 NGTA
-530 KVTSENPDAGTW
+530 
-542 GIYNERGGTGNLTV
+542 IYGPESNGKGKLTV
-556 NDSTVDIDAN
+556 TNKSEVKLEAPT
-566 RGIYAGFQKVEI
+566 GIYAGFDEVEI
-578 ANNSVVTS
+578 SGKSKVTS
-586 KNTHQAMYALGGSDG
+586 IGAVGMSFVGGQSG
-601 KGLKLH
+601 ATKLH
-607 VTGNSRYHLTGG
+607 VTGESEYNLQMKGYAHALRVNLSK
-619 TRGNWG
+619 NP
-625 IQATSARGH
+625 SS
-634 EILVDDNGQL
+634 ILVDQNSKLHLSQATTGASAIVLGNGATL
-644 ISDMENSYTAV
+644 TMN
-655 GLGKNAKLVVDNGTV
+655 NGT
-670 LVRGKYDKAGLF
+670 LITE
-682 AYGDNSTIHIKNNS
+682 GDFLKGSIYSLGTNSTTTIKNGS
-696 HVEATTITLNPSI
+696 HVDVNSI
-709 KKIPTVGQKLIVTGG
+709 VGTKNDKGQKLIVTGG

-742 GDKLTNFLLTKDDT
+742 GDKLTNFLLTKDDA

-815 LKRAGYNFDTAYQ
+815 LKQAGYNFDTAYQ

-860 TKLIWGNYEKQTEGA
+860 TKLIWGNYEKQAEGA

-923 VKVTGETIDGT
+923 VKVTGENIDGT
-934 DSAQY
+934 DSAKY

-967 DPTPPAPTT
+967 DPTPPAPAPTT

>member
-20 STVGPSASAVT
+20 SAVGPSASAVT
-31 YYLGDGSVTV
+31 YQLEKGDVTV
-41 GQDENHGAFS
+41 AENENGAFS
-51 YQVKEGESADGS
+51 YQGEDKDE
-63 NSKHTYVNEDT
+63 NRTYVDKDT
-74 ADKGVIYV
+74 
-82 KDGNAPEVV
+82 KDNGQIIIKQTEGT
-91 PPTTD
+91 TTD
-96 NSENSNNG
+96 NTVTVEENVTNKNG
-104 TEETTPTDNATQST
+104 DR
-118 DSSADNTEN
+118 
-127 SSTSETTT
+127 
-135 GNTITVME
+135 
-143 DVQKTAKTDGTEGYD
+143 DVD
-158 VKIVVDGVNVDTS
+158 IIIDGVNVDTS
-171 NTSTQT
+171 DTSTQT
-177 DTPAEVS
+177 DTSTEVP

-202 DLTVKGSNLT
+202 DLTVRDSNLT

-224 KDDDE
+224 KDEDRNE
-229 NKETNVDLTLDHT
+229 GANVDLTLDNT

-265 LKGDNTIDGSEAID
+265 LKGNNTIDGSEAID
-279 KVTEGGGHDIS
+279 KVTEDGEHDIS
-290 KDNVNIEGIRVG
+290 KDNVNVEGIRVG
-302 GEGASDSSDASE
+302 GEGASDSSDANE
-314 GANTKLTISGGVEKT
+314 DAKTNLTISGGVEKT
-329 ETAETDT
+329 ETEDADT
-336 EETESSAGGSLTIS
+336 EETESPAGGSLTINE
-350 DTTGGL
+350 TTGGL

-362 DVGITDGADVT
+362 DVEITDGANVT
-373 IKDTK
+373 IEETK
-378 TSGAGQ
+378 TSGSTQ
-384 AGRAVTQHG
+384 AGRGVTQHG

-403 TIDGVEDNNAPH
+403 TIDGVEDNAKQASH

-424 EITVEGGSTLDIS
+424 DITVEDGSTLEIS
-437 GATTGIYGHQGS
+437 DATTGIYGHQGS
-449 AASLTVEDSAL
+449 DASLTVEDSAL

-480 NALKSAGD
+480 NVLKSAGD

-601 KGLKLH
+601 KGLKLR

-682 AYGDNSTIHIKNNS
+682 AYGNNSTIHIKNNS

-737 PVNDQ
+737 PVNEQ
-742 GDKLTNFLLTKDDT
+742 GDKLTNFLLTKDDA

-804 DPEIIGKALEE
+804 DPEIIGKVLEE
-815 LKRAGYNFDTAYQ
+815 LKQAGYNFNTAYQ

-860 TKLIWGNYEKQTEGA
+860 TKLIWGNYEKQAEGA

-923 VKVTGETIDGT
+923 VKVTGDIDGT

-952 PVIPTNPKPETPEDS
+952 PVIPTNPAPETPEDS
-967 DPTPPAPTT
+967 DPTPPAPTA

-1018 GKLIQTGT
+1018 GKLSE
-1026 TNWMADVLVRAGG
+1026 
-1039 VLLAAGYLLE
+1039 LALIFQGYE
-1049 RKRKSMFHKAQH
+1049 S

>member
-41 GQDENHGAFS
+41 DKDDTRGAYS
-51 YQVKEGESADGS
+51 YQGEDGS
-63 NSKHTYVNEDT
+63 EEHRTYVNEDKAET
-74 ADKGVIYV
+74 GDGTIYV

-91 PPTTD
+91 PPSTN
-96 NSENSNNG
+96 NSDNG
-104 TEETTPTDNATQST
+104 TEETTPTDTTT
-118 DSSADNTEN
+118 DSSGNNAEN

-135 GNTITVME
+135 TNTITVKE
-143 DVQKTAKTDGTEGYD
+143 DVTGAT
-158 VKIVVDGVNVDTS
+158 IVVDGVNVDTS
-171 NTSTQT
+171 DTSTQT
-177 DTPAEVS
+177 NTPAEVP
-184 ADTKEDKTIIKVG
+184 ADANAKENKTIIKVG

-202 DLTVKGSNLT
+202 DLTVRDSNLT

-224 KDDDE
+224 EGEDE
-229 NKETNVDLTLDHT
+229 NKETNVDLTLDNT

-302 GEGASDSSDASE
+302 GEGASDGSGTSE

-336 EETESSAGGSLTIS
+336 EETESPAGGSLTIS

-362 DVGITDGADVT
+362 DVEITDGANVT
-373 IKDTK
+373 IEKTK
-378 TSGAGQ
+378 TSGATQ

-393 DLTISGGSSL
+393 DLTISGDSSL
-403 TIDGVEDNNAPH
+403 KIDGVEDNAKQASH

-424 EITVEGGSTLDIS
+424 DITVEDGSTLDIS
-437 GATTGIYGHQGS
+437 NTETGIYGHQGS
-449 AASLTVEDSAL
+449 DASLTVEDSTL
-460 NIAGSSFGIDYE
+460 NISDVKRGIVYE
-472 GAGKDKEG
+472 GEGVDKEG
-480 NALKSAGD
+480 HVHKSAGD
-488 ITFDNAEVDINIT
+488 ITFDNAKVNIDADNIGITTGDNGTSSIKLDNTEAKITVGERGYAIYGPDAGGKGDLDIANSKLDIDASAYRAYGIMAGYKNVNIRDGSVVNSNSDAAGIILTGSAGNATKLHVSNSLYNLTTRYHYGVWACVADDAYQGTPTHTILVNDNGAMNISVKEGQPRASAGIIMDHGASLIADNGIITTNGKYRYGGIHAYGNDINIR
-501 PETPNAAGYGI
+501 
-512 AAHGDSNITFK
+512 
-523 NGTEAEI
+523 I
-530 KVTSENPDAGTW
+530 KD
-542 GIYNERGGTGNLTV
+542 
-556 NDSTVDIDAN
+556 
-566 RGIYAGFQKVEI
+566 
-578 ANNSVVTS
+578 
-586 KNTHQAMYALGGSDG
+586 
-601 KGLKLH
+601 
-607 VTGNSRYHLTGG
+607 
-619 TRGNWG
+619 
-625 IQATSARGH
+625 
-634 EILVDDNGQL
+634 
-644 ISDMENSYTAV
+644 
-655 GLGKNAKLVVDNGTV
+655 
-670 LVRGKYDKAGLF
+670 
-682 AYGDNSTIHIKNNS
+682 NS
-696 HVEATTITLNPSI
+696 HVDVESITYDAEHEN
-709 KKIPTVGQKLIVTGG
+709 QNLIVTGG

-737 PVNDQ
+737 PVNEQ

-762 LSYKGQTYTYLSDL
+762 LSYKGRTYTYLSDL

-815 LKRAGYNFDTAYQ
+815 LKQAGYNFDTAYQ

-860 TKLIWGNYEKQTEGA
+860 TKLIWGNYEKQAEGA

-904 NPNTTAAAG
+904 NPNSTAAAG

-923 VKVTGETIDGT
+923 VKVTGENIDGT

-952 PVIPTNPKPETPEDS
+952 PVIPTNPKPETPEGS
-967 DPTPPAPTT
+967 DPTPPAPTA

>member
-20 STVGPSASAVT
+20 SAVGPSASAVT
-31 YYLGDGSVTV
+31 YQLENGDVTV
-41 GQDENHGAFS
+41 AENEKGAFS
-51 YQVKEGESADGS
+51 YQNTANGKTDDVYVDQDTKDNGQIIIKQAEG
-63 NSKHTYVNEDT
+63 T
-74 ADKGVIYV
+74 
-82 KDGNAPEVV
+82 
-91 PPTTD
+91 TTD
-96 NSENSNNG
+96 NTVTVEENVTNKDG
-104 TEETTPTDNATQST
+104 DR
-118 DSSADNTEN
+118 
-127 SSTSETTT
+127 
-135 GNTITVME
+135 
-143 DVQKTAKTDGTEGYD
+143 DVD
-158 VKIVVDGVNVDTS
+158 IIIDGVNVDTS
-171 NTSTQT
+171 DTSTQT
-177 DTPAEVS
+177 DTPTEVP

-202 DLTVKGSNLT
+202 DLTVRDSNLT

-217 IDIGVNL
+217 IDIGVDLDGN
-224 KDDDE
+224 DGDNDGD
-229 NKETNVDLTLDHT
+229 NETNVDLTLDNT

-329 ETAETDT
+329 ETVETDT
-336 EETESSAGGSLTIS
+336 EETESPAGGALTIS

-362 DVGITDGADVT
+362 HVEITDGADVT
-373 IKDTK
+373 IEDTK
-378 TSGAGQ
+378 TSGASQ

-403 TIDGVEDNNAPH
+403 TIDGVEDNAKQASH

-424 EITVEGGSTLDIS
+424 DITVEDGSTLEIS
-437 GATTGIYGHQGS
+437 DATTGIYGHQGS
-449 AASLTVEDSAL
+449 DASLTVEDSAL

-480 NALKSAGD
+480 NVLKSAGD

-601 KGLKLH
+601 KGLKLR

-696 HVEATTITLNPSI
+696 HVEATTITRRTTQDVCANKEEHI
-709 KKIPTVGQKLIVTGG
+709 AGNHTYGPTTGQNLIVTGG
-724 TLTYDYKADNTLW
+724 TLTYDYSADNTLW
-737 PVNDQ
+737 PVNEQ
-742 GDKLTNFLLTKDDT
+742 GDKLTNFLLTKDDA

-815 LKRAGYNFDTAYQ
+815 LKQAGYNFDTAYQ

-860 TKLIWGNYEKQTEGA
+860 TKLIWGNYEKQAEGA

-923 VKVTGETIDGT
+923 VKVTGDIDGT
-934 DSAQY
+934 DSARY

-952 PVIPTNPKPETPEDS
+952 PVIPTNPKPETPEGS
-967 DPTPPAPTT
+967 DPIPPAPTT

-1049 RKRKSMFHKAQH
+1049 RRRKSMFHKAQH

>member
-20 STVGPSASAVT
+20 SAVGPSASAVT

-41 GQDENHGAFS
+41 DKDDTRGAYS
-51 YQVKEGESADGS
+51 YQGEDGS
-63 NSKHTYVNEDT
+63 EEHRTYVNEDE
-74 ADKGVIYV
+74 ADHGVINV
-82 KDGNAPEVV
+82 KGGNAPTEDVL
-91 PPTTD
+91 PSTD
-96 NSENSNNG
+96 NSDNG
-104 TEETTPTDNATQST
+104 TEETTPTDTTT
-118 DSSADNTEN
+118 DSSGNNAEN
-127 SSTSETTT
+127 SPTAETTT
-135 GNTITVME
+135 GNTITVKE
-143 DVQKTAKTDGTEGYD
+143 DVKDAT
-158 VKIVVDGVNVDTS
+158 IVVEGVNVDTS
-171 NTSTQT
+171 TQT
-177 DTPAEVS
+177 EVPVD
-184 ADTKEDKTIIKVG
+184 AKEDKTIIKVG

-202 DLTVKGSNLT
+202 DLTVKDSNLT

-224 KDDDE
+224 KDDDD
-229 NKETNVDLTLDHT
+229 NKETNVDLTLDNT
-242 KINLTENATAGIN
+242 QINLTQNGKAGIN
-255 ARDNSDVDIT
+255 VQDNSNVDLT
-265 LKGDNTIDGSEAID
+265 LKDKNTIDGSEAIKKEED
-279 KVTEGGGHDIS
+279 GILTK
-290 KDNVNIEGIRVG
+290 NVNVEGIRVG
-302 GEGASDSSDASE
+302 DGGASDGSGTSE

-336 EETESSAGGSLTIS
+336 EVTESPAGGSLTIS

-362 DVGITDGADVT
+362 HVEITDGADVT
-373 IKDTK
+373 IEDTK
-378 TSGAGQ
+378 TSGATQ

-403 TIDGVEDNNAPH
+403 TIDGVEDNAQQPPH

-424 EITVEGGSTLDIS
+424 EITVEDGSTLDIS
-437 GATTGIYGHQGS
+437 NTETGIYGHQGS
-449 AASLTVEDSAL
+449 DASLTVEDSTL
-460 NIAGSSFGIDYE
+460 NISDVKRGIVYE
-472 GAGKDKEG
+472 GEGVDKEG
-480 NALKSAGD
+480 HVHKSAGD
-488 ITFDNAEVDINIT
+488 ITFDNAKVNIDADNIGITTGDNGTSSIKLDNTEAKITVGERGYAIYGPDAGGKGDLDIANSKLDIDASAYRAYGIMAGYKNVNIRDGSVVNSNSDAAGIILTGSAGNATKLHVSNSLYNLTTRYHYGVWACVADDAYQGTPTHTILVNDNGAMNISVKEGQPRASAGIIMDHGASLIADNGIITTNGKYRYGGIHAYGNDINIR
-501 PETPNAAGYGI
+501 
-512 AAHGDSNITFK
+512 
-523 NGTEAEI
+523 I
-530 KVTSENPDAGTW
+530 KD
-542 GIYNERGGTGNLTV
+542 
-556 NDSTVDIDAN
+556 
-566 RGIYAGFQKVEI
+566 
-578 ANNSVVTS
+578 
-586 KNTHQAMYALGGSDG
+586 
-601 KGLKLH
+601 
-607 VTGNSRYHLTGG
+607 
-619 TRGNWG
+619 
-625 IQATSARGH
+625 
-634 EILVDDNGQL
+634 
-644 ISDMENSYTAV
+644 
-655 GLGKNAKLVVDNGTV
+655 
-670 LVRGKYDKAGLF
+670 
-682 AYGDNSTIHIKNNS
+682 NS
-696 HVEATTITLNPSI
+696 HVDVESITYDAEHEN
-709 KKIPTVGQKLIVTGG
+709 QNLIVTGG
-724 TLTYDYKADNTLW
+724 TLTYDYSADNTLW
-737 PVNDQ
+737 PVNEQ
-742 GDKLTNFLLTKDDT
+742 GDKLTNFLLTKDDA

-815 LKRAGYNFDTAYQ
+815 LKQAGYNFDTAYQ

-860 TKLIWGNYEKQTEGA
+860 TKLIWGNYEKQAEGA

-923 VKVTGETIDGT
+923 VKVTGENIDGT
-934 DSAQY
+934 DSARY

-990 AVEQAVAKTTPAPE
+990 AVKQAVAKTTPAPE

>member
-20 STVGPSASAVT
+20 SAVGPSASAVT

-41 GQDENHGAFS
+41 DQDGNGAYS
-51 YQVKEGESADGS
+51 YQNKTDGKTENVYVDQDTQDNGQIIIKQTEG
-63 NSKHTYVNEDT
+63 T
-74 ADKGVIYV
+74 
-82 KDGNAPEVV
+82 
-91 PPTTD
+91 TTD
-96 NSENSNNG
+96 NTVTVEENVTNEKG
-104 TEETTPTDNATQST
+104 KR
-118 DSSADNTEN
+118 
-127 SSTSETTT
+127 
-135 GNTITVME
+135 
-143 DVQKTAKTDGTEGYD
+143 DVD
-158 VKIVVDGVNVDTS
+158 IILDGVNVDTS
-171 NTSTQT
+171 DTSTQT
-177 DTPAEVS
+177 DTPAEVP

-202 DLTVKGSNLT
+202 DLTVKDSNLT

-224 KDDDE
+224 DDKDD
-229 NKETNVDLTLDHT
+229 NKETNVDLTLDNT
-242 KINLTENATAGIN
+242 KINLTEKDNTAGIV
-255 ARDNSDVDIT
+255 ARDNSTVDVT
-265 LKGDNTIDGSEAID
+265 LKGENTIDGKDALEDAAQEAEAA
-279 KVTEGGGHDIS
+279 KEKGTS
-290 KDNVNIEGIRVG
+290 SPNRNVEGIRVG
-302 GEGASDSSDASE
+302 GENAGDDSSGE
-314 GANTKLTISGGVEKT
+314 GA
-329 ETAETDT
+329 
-336 EETESSAGGSLTIS
+336 SLTIKGDETS
-350 DTTGGL
+350 DQGSLNIDHTSTGM
-356 VMADGS
+356 VISNDS
-362 DVGITDGADVT
+362 DVTLTDNADVD
-373 IKDTK
+373 IKHTE
-378 TSGAGQ
+378 AGSSTQ
-384 AGRAVTQHG
+384 GGRGIVQRG
-393 DLTISGGSSL
+393 DLTVEDKSSL
-403 TIDGVEDNNAPH
+403 TIDTVGNGAYKIDNDQEGLVYGNNGYGIDS
-415 TGIGIASWD
+415 TGD
-424 EITVEGGSTLDIS
+424 ITVTGDSTLEIKGTQS
-437 GATTGIYGHQGS
+437 SAIYGGTGS
-449 AASLTVEDSAL
+449 SLTVEDSTL
-460 NIAGSSFGIDYE
+460 NIDSNGRGIDYE
-472 GAGKDKEG
+472 GG
-480 NALKSAGD
+480 AGD
-488 ITFDNAEVDINIT
+488 ITFDNSEVNISG
-501 PETPNAAGYGI
+501 NGMGI
-512 AAHGDSNITFK
+512 SVAPGGGTNITFDNSTGSVSAQ
-523 NGTEAEI
+523 NGTA
-530 KVTSENPDAGTW
+530 
-542 GIYNERGGTGNLTV
+542 IYGPESNGKGKLTV
-556 NDSTVDIDAN
+556 TNKSEVKLEAPT
-566 RGIYAGFQKVEI
+566 GIYAGFDEVEI
-578 ANNSVVTS
+578 SGKSKVASIGSVGMMFV
-586 KNTHQAMYALGGSDG
+586 GGQSG
-601 KGLKLH
+601 ATKLH
-607 VTGNSRYHLTGG
+607 VTGESEYNLQMKGKAHALRVNLSK
-619 TRGNWG
+619 NP
-625 IQATSARGH
+625 SS
-634 EILVDDNGQL
+634 ILVDQNSKLHLSQATTGASAIVLGNGATL
-644 ISDMENSYTAV
+644 TM
-655 GLGKNAKLVVDNGTV
+655 DNGT
-670 LVRGKYDKAGLF
+670 LITEGNFLKGIYSLGS
-682 AYGDNSTIHIKNNS
+682 NSTTTIRNGS
-696 HVEATTITLNPSI
+696 HVDVNSI
-709 KKIPTVGQKLIVTGG
+709 VGTKSDKGQKLIVTGG
-724 TLTYDYKADNTLW
+724 TLTYDYSADNTLW
-737 PVNDQ
+737 PVNEQ
-742 GDKLTNFLLTKDDT
+742 GDKLTNFLLTKDDA

-815 LKRAGYNFDTAYQ
+815 LKQAGYNFDTAYQ

-860 TKLIWGNYEKQTEGA
+860 TKLIWGNYEKQAEGA

-934 DSAQY
+934 DSARY

-967 DPTPPAPTT
+967 DPTPPAPAPTT

>member
-20 STVGPSASAVT
+20 STVGPCASAVT

-41 GQDENHGAFS
+41 DKDVERGAYS
-51 YQVKEGESADGS
+51 YQGEDGS
-63 NSKHTYVNEDT
+63 EEHRTYVNEDKEQT
-74 ADKGVIYV
+74 GDGTIYV
-82 KDGNAPEVV
+82 KDGNAP
-91 PPTTD
+91 TD
-96 NSENSNNG
+96 NSDKG
-104 TEETTPTDNATQST
+104 TEETTPTDTTT
-118 DSSADNTEN
+118 DSSADNAEN
-127 SSTSETTT
+127 SPTAETTT
-135 GNTITVME
+135 GNTITVKE
-143 DVQKTAKTDGTEGYD
+143 DVTGAT
-158 VKIVVDGVNVDTS
+158 IVVDGVNVDT
-171 NTSTQT
+171 TSTPT
-177 DTPAEVS
+177 EVS
-184 ADTKEDKTIIKVG
+184 ADAKEDKKTIIKVG

-202 DLTVKGSNLT
+202 DLTVRDSNLT
-212 TGGNG
+212 TGGHG

-224 KDDDE
+224 EGKDE
-229 NKETNVDLTLDHT
+229 NKGANVDLTLDNT
-242 KINLTENATAGIN
+242 QINLTQNGKAGVN
-255 ARDNSDVDIT
+255 VQDNSDVDLT
-265 LKGDNTIDGSEAID
+265 LKDKNTIDGSEAIKKEED
-279 KVTEGGGHDIS
+279 GILTK
-290 KDNVNIEGIRVG
+290 NVNVEGIRVG
-302 GEGASDSSDASE
+302 DGGASDGSGTSE

-336 EETESSAGGSLTIS
+336 EETESPAGGSLTIS

-362 DVGITDGADVT
+362 DVEITDGADVT
-373 IKDTK
+373 IEETK
-378 TSGAGQ
+378 TSGSTQ
-384 AGRAVTQHG
+384 AGRGVTQHG

-403 TIDGVEDNNAPH
+403 KIDGVEDNAKQASH

-424 EITVEGGSTLDIS
+424 DITVEDGSTLEIS
-437 GATTGIYGHQGS
+437 DATTGIYGHQGS
-449 AASLTVEDSAL
+449 DASLTVEDSAL

-480 NALKSAGD
+480 NLLKSAGD

-601 KGLKLH
+601 KGLKLR

-742 GDKLTNFLLTKDDT
+742 GDKLTNFLLTKDDA

-762 LSYKGQTYTYLSDL
+762 LSYNGQTYTYLSDL

-815 LKRAGYNFDTAYQ
+815 LKQAGYNFDTAYQ

-860 TKLIWGNYEKQTEGA
+860 TKLIWGNYEKQAEGA

-923 VKVTGETIDGT
+923 VKVTGKTIDGT

-967 DPTPPAPTT
+967 DPTPPAPAPTT

-1049 RKRKSMFHKAQH
+1049 RKRKGMFHKAQH

>member
-41 GQDENHGAFS
+41 DQDENRGAYS
-51 YQVKEGESADGS
+51 YQGEDGS
-63 NSKHTYVNEDT
+63 EEHRTYVNEDE
-74 ADKGVIYV
+74 ADKGTIYV
-82 KDGNAPEVV
+82 QDGHKPTETV
-91 PPTTD
+91 PPSTD
-96 NSENSNNG
+96 NSDNG
-104 TEETTPTDNATQST
+104 TEVSTPTDHTT

-135 GNTITVME
+135 TNTITVKE
-143 DVQKTAKTDGTEGYD
+143 DVTGAT
-158 VKIVVDGVNVDTS
+158 IVVDGVNVDT
-171 NTSTQT
+171 TS
-177 DTPAEVS
+177 TPAEVS
-184 ADTKEDKTIIKVG
+184 ANAKEDKKTIIKVG

-224 KDDDE
+224 KDDDD
-229 NKETNVDLTLDHT
+229 NKETNVDLTLDNT

-336 EETESSAGGSLTIS
+336 EETESPAGGSLTIS

-362 DVGITDGADVT
+362 DVEITDGANVT
-373 IKDTK
+373 IEETK
-378 TSGAGQ
+378 TSGSTQ
-384 AGRAVTQHG
+384 AGRGVTQHG

-403 TIDGVEDNNAPH
+403 TIDGVEDNAKQAPH

-424 EITVEGGSTLDIS
+424 EIKVEDGSTLDIS
-437 GATTGIYGHQGS
+437 NTETGIYGHQGS
-449 AASLTVEDSAL
+449 DASLTVEDSTL
-460 NIAGSSFGIDYE
+460 NISDVGRGIDYE
-472 GAGKDKEG
+472 GKGVDNKG
-480 NALKSAGD
+480 NVLESAGD
-488 ITFDNAEVDINIT
+488 ISFKDSSVTISADGAGAIITGDNGNSSLTFD
-501 PETPNAAGYGI
+501 
-512 AAHGDSNITFK
+512 H
-523 NGTEAEI
+523 TEANLNATKGKAI
-530 KVTSENPDAGTW
+530 YAGDKVGSD
-542 GIYNERGGTGNLTV
+542 GNLTITNGSKLNIEADRGIWAGYKEV
-556 NDSTVDIDAN
+556 TIDNSTVKSKTVAQ
-566 RGIYAGFQKVEI
+566 GFYALG
-578 ANNSVVTS
+578 S
-586 KNTHQAMYALGGSDG
+586 KNTENKHGVRLHITNGGKYNLYGGGDQNWA
-601 KGLKLH
+601 
-607 VTGNSRYHLTGG
+607 VDANSS
-619 TRGNWG
+619 RGNRIIVDENG
-625 IQATSARGH
+625 TL
-634 EILVDDNGQL
+634 LVDQNDSNAG
-644 ISDMENSYTAV
+644 IAV
-655 GLGKNAKLVVDNGTV
+655 GANGKLLVENGTV
-670 LVRGKYDKAGLF
+670 LVKGNYVDSGRYKGTGMLAFGSNSSILIK
-682 AYGDNSTIHIKNNS
+682 DNA
-696 HVEATTITLNPSI
+696 HVESTSVTRYPGPGRVN
-709 KKIPTVGQKLIVTGG
+709 QNLIVTGG
-724 TLTYDYKADNTLW
+724 TLTYDYSADNTLW

-742 GDKLTNFLLTKDDT
+742 GDKLTNFLLTKDDA

-815 LKRAGYNFDTAYQ
+815 LKQAGYNFDTAYQ

-860 TKLIWGNYEKQTEGA
+860 TKLIWGNYEKQAEGA

-923 VKVTGETIDGT
+923 VKVTGENIDGT

-952 PVIPTNPKPETPEDS
+952 PVIPTNPKPETPEGS
-967 DPTPPAPTT
+967 DPTPPAPTA

>member
-20 STVGPSASAVT
+20 SAVGPSASAVT
-31 YYLGDGSVTV
+31 YQLENGDVTV
-41 GQDENHGAFS
+41 AENENGAFS
-51 YQVKEGESADGS
+51 YQGEDKDE
-63 NSKHTYVNEDT
+63 NRTYVDKDTEDNGQIIIKQT
-74 ADKGVIYV
+74 EGT
-82 KDGNAPEVV
+82 
-91 PPTTD
+91 TTD
-96 NSENSNNG
+96 NTVTVEENVTNKNG
-104 TEETTPTDNATQST
+104 DR
-118 DSSADNTEN
+118 
-127 SSTSETTT
+127 
-135 GNTITVME
+135 
-143 DVQKTAKTDGTEGYD
+143 DVD
-158 VKIVVDGVNVDTS
+158 IIIDGVNVDTS
-171 NTSTQT
+171 DTSTST
-177 DTPAEVS
+177 DTPTEV
-184 ADTKEDKTIIKVG
+184 ATDTGNTGDKTIIKVG

-224 KDDDE
+224 EGKDD
-229 NKETNVDLTLDHT
+229 NKETNVDLTLDNT

-279 KVTEGGGHDIS
+279 KVTEGGEHDIS

-336 EETESSAGGSLTIS
+336 EETESPAGGSLAIS

-362 DVGITDGADVT
+362 DVEITDGADVT
-373 IKDTK
+373 IEETK
-378 TSGAGQ
+378 TSGSTQ
-384 AGRAVTQHG
+384 AGRGVTQHG
-393 DLTISGGSSL
+393 DLTISGDSSL
-403 TIDGVEDNNAPH
+403 KIDGVEDNAKQASH

-424 EITVEGGSTLDIS
+424 DITVEDGSTLEIS
-437 GATTGIYGHQGS
+437 DATTGIYGHQGS
-449 AASLTVEDSAL
+449 DASLTVEDSAL

-480 NALKSAGD
+480 NVLKSAGD

-601 KGLKLH
+601 KGLKLR

-737 PVNDQ
+737 PVNEQ
-742 GDKLTNFLLTKDDT
+742 GDKLTNFLLTKDDA

-762 LSYKGQTYTYLSDL
+762 LSYKGKTYTYLSDL

-804 DPEIIGKALEE
+804 DPEIIGKVLEE
-815 LKRAGYNFDTAYQ
+815 LKQAGYNFDTAYQ

-860 TKLIWGNYEKQTEGA
+860 TKLIWGNYEKQAEGA

-923 VKVTGETIDGT
+923 VKVTGKTIDGT

-967 DPTPPAPTT
+967 DPTPPAPAPTT

-1049 RKRKSMFHKAQH
+1049 RKRKGMFHKAQH